1 MNLILLGPPGA
12 GKGTQAVR
20 IEETYQIPH
29 ISTGDIFRKAI
40 KDKTELGK
48 KAKEYID
55 QGQLVPDTVT
65 NGIVRERLSD
75 EDCKEGFILDGFP
88 RTVNQADALSS
99 ILEELNLSLNAVINI
114 RVSDEEVIN
123 RLSGRRICKSCGAS
137 FHIKFNPPAKS
148 GECDECGGDL
158 YQREDDNPETI
169 KERLNVYSKKTSPLI
184 DYYEERKLLKTIN
197 GEQGLDEVFEE
208 IDRFLDTIK

>member
-65 NGIVRERLSD
+65 NGIVRERLSN

-137 FHIKFNPPAKS
+137 FHIKFNPPAKP

-158 YQREDDNPETI
+158 YQREDDNPQTI

-184 DYYEERKLLKTIN
+184 NYYEERKLLKTIN

-208 IDRFLDTIK
+208 INRFLDTIK